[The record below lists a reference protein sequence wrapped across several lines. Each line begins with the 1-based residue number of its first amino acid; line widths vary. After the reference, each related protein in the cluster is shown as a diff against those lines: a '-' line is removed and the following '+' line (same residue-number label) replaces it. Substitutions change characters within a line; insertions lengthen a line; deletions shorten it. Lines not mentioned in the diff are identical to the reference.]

1 MCRLFTPAIVSFL
14 PLKPVSHATV
24 WAFMSRLIARNGS
37 GTDISLRAYPLL
49 SASMCYQSPLRVC
62 VRVRDLMYVFWDAV
76 GGYSGCGCMCVS
88 ALAVCSHSMAAC
100 YQCLFGVKSP
110 LSLRVLAGVI

>member
-49 SASMCYQSPLRVC
+49 SASMCYQSPLCVC
-62 VRVRDLMYVFWDAV
+62 VCVTSCMCFGMLWAGTVDVDA
-76 GGYSGCGCMCVS
+76 CVS

-110 LSLRVLAGVI
+110 LSPRVLAGVI